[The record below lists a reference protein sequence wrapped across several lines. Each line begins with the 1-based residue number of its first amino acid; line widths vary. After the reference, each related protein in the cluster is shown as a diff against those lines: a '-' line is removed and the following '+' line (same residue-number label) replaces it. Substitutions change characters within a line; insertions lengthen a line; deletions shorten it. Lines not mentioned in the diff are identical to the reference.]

1 MPNPRNNET
10 HDDFITRCMGDEES
24 KTSFPD
30 ESQRYAVC
38 ESKWSESKMTS
49 IEKYLRAFVTSKIS
63 FDFDGV
69 LTTSKGRGKAAGL
82 IMSKN
87 TVYIISAR
95 SHKDGMLKIAE
106 SLGIPE
112 SRIYAMG
119 SNKAKVE
126 KIKEL
131 RIDTHYDN
139 NPDVIKE
146 LGLIGK
152 LFTFAES
159 YTDYPQAA
167 TENAKIALR
176 WADENGWGECGT
188 PVGKAR
194 ANQLANRE
202 PISQDTISRMAGFE
216 RHRQNSD
223 KELGDGCGRLMW
235 LAWGG
240 DEGIEWAQRKL
251 EQLKNG

>member
-1 MPNPRNNET
+1 MPKPTPSET
-10 HDDFITRCMGDEES
+10 HDDFLTRCMGDEES

-30 ESQRYAVC
+30 EAQRYAVC
-38 ESKWSESKMTS
+38 ESKWTESKMS
-49 IEKYLRAFVTSKIS
+49 VMEKFWAFVAEQKIS

-95 SHKDGMLKIAE
+95 GHKDGMLKIAE

-112 SRIYAMG
+112 SRIYATG

-131 RIDTHYDN
+131 GINTHYDN

-146 LGLIGK
+146 LGSVGK
-152 LFTFAES
+152 LFT
-159 YTDYPQAA
+159 
-167 TENAKIALR
+167 
-176 WADENGWGECGT
+176 NG
-188 PVGKAR
+188 
-194 ANQLANRE
+194 
-202 PISQDTISRMAGFE
+202 
-216 RHRQNSD
+216 
-223 KELGDGCGRLMW
+223 
-235 LAWGG
+235 
-240 DEGIEWAQRKL
+240 
-251 EQLKNG
+251 